1 MDLYLHAGLY
11 KTASSYLQTVC
22 ALNVDTLQERRIY
35 FPTSAFDAEMRA
47 GKISPG
53 NAGTLADDLKQ
64 SNQTRLTALLQS
76 WKITAASLN
85 CSKVLISA
93 EAAIHGLATPF
104 GLRTLQAAAR
114 AAGYEQIHILAF
126 FRDLV
131 DHALSTYKHRAKSGT
146 IPDFEQWIR
155 DTYETP
161 RVIKGI
167 VTSAENH
174 HIAWTFRAYRKDS
187 RHMTHAFFED
197 WLQIPAPELPS
208 LPRVNESVTLSEVL
222 VMNEVAR
229 AYPLVTD
236 YFVNAF
242 KKLPAGEKAADR
254 DLEAWFY
261 QRAFQV
267 LSAHADLIE
276 ELNARMPPAERVVVG
291 DPAKA
296 QQEKAGMPCLS
307 PAQITTLLM
316 ETARFRGLSG
326 RLIKLRRKVRYALPP
341 GLAAAIA
348 RHLGFQKNV

>member
-22 ALNVDTLQERRIY
+22 ALNADALQKRGIH
-35 FPTSAFDAEMRA
+35 FPSSEFDADMRA

-64 SNQTRLTALLQS
+64 GNLARLIALLQS
-76 WKITAASLN
+76 WKNTASSLS
-85 CSKVLISA
+85 CSSVLVSA
-93 EAAIHGLATPF
+93 EAAIHGLATPA
-104 GLRTLQAAAR
+104 GLQTLQAAAN
-114 AAGYEQIHILAF
+114 AAGFERVHILAF

-161 RVIKGI
+161 RVIQG
-167 VTSAENH
+167 VRASAENRQ
-174 HIAWTFRAYRKDS
+174 IDWTFRAFRKDS
-187 RHMTHAFFED
+187 RHMTQAFFDD

-267 LSAHADLIE
+267 LSAHAGLIE

-316 ETARFRGLSG
+316 ETARFRSLSG
-326 RLIKLRRKVRYALPP
+326 RFITLRRKVRYTLPT